1 MKIILFCI
9 TLLCTGSASAQQ
21 DPSNDLLGH
30 YNGAS
35 GGIVGG
41 PPVSIGRPDPFFDAL
56 LLAQVSRPRGLGT
69 TITQDTY
76 TTPSLLSIIAGGNG
90 TVTSTVTKIYPAGQ
104 YPVYP
109 NPFFALPPSR

>member
-1 MKIILFCI
+1 MKAILFCI
-9 TLLCTGSASAQQ
+9 TTLLCTGSASAQQ

-30 YNGAS
+30 YNGVS
-35 GGIVGG
+35 GGIVDG
-41 PPVSIGRPDPFFDAL
+41 PSSIGRPDPFFDAL
-56 LLAQVSRPRGLGT
+56 LAQAIRPHGLGT

-90 TVTSTVTKIYPAGQ
+90 TVTSTVTKIYPTGQ

>member
-1 MKIILFCI
+1 MKAILFCI
-9 TLLCTGSASAQQ
+9 TLLCTGSASCQQQ

-35 GGIVGG
+35 GGIVDG
-41 PPVSIGRPDPFFDAL
+41 PGSIGRPDPLFDAL
-56 LLAQVSRPRGLGT
+56 LLAQVSRPLGFGT

-76 TTPSLLSIIAGGNG
+76 TTPDLLSIIAGSNG
-90 TVTSTVTKIYPAGQ
+90 TVTSTVTKIYPTGQ

>member
-1 MKIILFCI
+1 MKAILFCI
-9 TLLCTGSASAQQ
+9 TLLCISSASAQQ
-21 DPSNDLLGH
+21 DPSSDLLGH

-41 PPVSIGRPDPFFDAL
+41 AVGIGRPDPFFDAL
-56 LLAQVSRPRGLGT
+56 LLAQVARSPGLGT

-76 TTPSLLSIIAGGNG
+76 TTPDLLSIITGSNG
-90 TVTSTVTKIYPAGQ
+90 TVTSTVTKIYPTGQ

>member
-1 MKIILFCI
+1 MKAILFCI
-9 TLLCTGSASAQQ
+9 TLLCTGSASCQQQ

-30 YNGAS
+30 YNGVS
-35 GGIVGG
+35 GGIVDG
-41 PPVSIGRPDPFFDAL
+41 PGSIGRPDPFFDAL
-56 LLAQVSRPRGLGT
+56 LAQAIRPRGLGT

-90 TVTSTVTKIYPAGQ
+90 TVTSTVTKIYPTGQ

>member
-1 MKIILFCI
+1 MKAILFCI
-9 TLLCTGSASAQQ
+9 TLLCISPASAQQ

-41 PPVSIGRPDPFFDAL
+41 AVGIGRPDPFFDAL
-56 LLAQVSRPRGLGT
+56 LAQAIRPRGLGT

-90 TVTSTVTKIYPAGQ
+90 TVTSTVTKIYPTGQ

-109 NPFFALPPSR
+109 NPFFALPPTR

>member
-1 MKIILFCI
+1 MKAILFCI
-9 TLLCTGSASAQQ
+9 TLLRISSASAQQ
-21 DPSNDLLGH
+21 DPSSDLLGH

-35 GGIVGG
+35 GGVANGTGSI
-41 PPVSIGRPDPFFDAL
+41 IGRPDPLFDAL
-56 LLAQVSRPRGLGT
+56 LAQAIRPRGLGT

-76 TTPSLLSIIAGGNG
+76 TTPDLLSIIAGGNG
-90 TVTSTVTKIYPAGQ
+90 TVTSTVTKIYPTSQ